1 MAQQHWLGFR
11 NRSADSKTIECVCT
25 IHIKAGAAGL
35 TLGKGWGLSLGAG
48 ECWGTRGLA
57 GWLAEVGAG
66 AGPGWPIENALKAA
80 TFQKQKKKQKKNR
93 KKTQN
98 KHKKKQKLAQEK
110 KENDFVF
117 FVFFFCAM
125 NCVFF
130 VLFFVV

>member
-1 MAQQHWLGFR
+1 MCVYNTYKGRGCWTDPGQGLG
-11 NRSADSKTIECVCT
+11 AEP
-25 IHIKAGAAGL
+25 G
-35 TLGKGWGLSLGAG
+35 GWSLGAG

-80 TFQKQKKKQKKNR
+80 TFQKQKKSRKKQ

-98 KHKKKQKLAQEK
+98 KHKKKQKLAEEK

-117 FVFFFCAM
+117 
-125 NCVFF
+125 
-130 VLFFVV
+130 

>member
-1 MAQQHWLGFR
+1 M
-11 NRSADSKTIECVCT
+11 CT

-48 ECWGTRGLA
+48 ECWGARGLA

-80 TFQKQKKKQKKNR
+80 TFQKQKKSR
-93 KKTQN
+93 KKAQN

-117 FVFFFCAM
+117 FV
-125 NCVFF
+125 
-130 VLFFVV
+130 LFFVV

>member
-1 MAQQHWLGFR
+1 MCVYNTYKGRGCWTDPGQGLG
-11 NRSADSKTIECVCT
+11 AEP
-25 IHIKAGAAGL
+25 G
-35 TLGKGWGLSLGAG
+35 GWSLGAG

-80 TFQKQKKKQKKNR
+80 TFQKQKKSRKNQKKA
-93 KKTQN
+93 QN

-117 FVFFFCAM
+117 FV
-125 NCVFF
+125 
-130 VLFFVV
+130 LFFVV

>member
-1 MAQQHWLGFR
+1 MCVYNTYKGRGCWTDPGQGLG
-11 NRSADSKTIECVCT
+11 AEP
-25 IHIKAGAAGL
+25 G
-35 TLGKGWGLSLGAG
+35 GWSLGAG

-80 TFQKQKKKQKKNR
+80 TFQRQKKEEKSR
-93 KKTQN
+93 KKAQI

-117 FVFFFCAM
+117 FV
-125 NCVFF
+125 
-130 VLFFVV
+130 LFFVV

>member
-1 MAQQHWLGFR
+1 MCVYNTYKGRGCWTDPGQGLG
-11 NRSADSKTIECVCT
+11 AEP
-25 IHIKAGAAGL
+25 G
-35 TLGKGWGLSLGAG
+35 GWSLGAG

-80 TFQKQKKKQKKNR
+80 TFQKQKKSRKKQKKA
-93 KKTQN
+93 QN

-117 FVFFFCAM
+117 FAFFCGMNCAFFCA
-125 NCVFF
+125 
-130 VLFFVV
+130 FFVV